1 MHVGIITHMAKMESP
16 ESPEE
21 IRDWFVQAVSKL
33 WPVAEGSLSFRRSP
47 CAREHCSACSRGE
60 GHPAWVLYGKRK
72 GRRVAIYVPGDL
84 VGKVEKAVKNGR
96 LLQELAM
103 EAGERYTKAL
113 KSERQAKSQP
123 GMKKG
128 RK

>member
-1 MHVGIITHMAKMESP
+1 MAKIENP
-16 ESPEE
+16 ETPEQ
-21 IRDWFVQAVSKL
+21 IRDWFLRAASNL

-47 CAREHCSACSRGE
+47 CARERCSACSRGE

-72 GRRVAIYVPGDL
+72 GRKVAIYVPEDL

-113 KSERQAKSQP
+113 KLQRKAKSRRETE
-123 GMKKG
+123 KG
-128 RK
+128 